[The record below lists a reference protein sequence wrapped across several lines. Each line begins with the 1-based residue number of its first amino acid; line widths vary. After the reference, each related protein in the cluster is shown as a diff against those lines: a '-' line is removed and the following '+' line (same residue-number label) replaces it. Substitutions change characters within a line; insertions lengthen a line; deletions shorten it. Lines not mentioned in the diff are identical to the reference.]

1 MLLKNYFNKL
11 ANIFD
16 GFFGNPEL
24 NLDNIKTEKQ
34 EWINFYYKNPLY
46 RHIHLEY
53 YWTGKIEVI
62 HVNHFPNP
70 LTDLPILGLDVIVL
84 GNKITGFFMDFTPTV
99 KDHPS
104 LDSLSISLRNS
115 LTLSQDR
122 KLPEW
127 CDIFSKNFICV
138 VPDQQEVE
146 GLFND
151 SLAVVKTYLD
161 YIKHYISAYEKN
173 ISLQNKY
180 CKGQKKNEKTLK
192 ALSVDI
198 GEEKAKSFMENNL
211 FPEIG

>member
-1 MLLKNYFNKL
+1 MLLKEYFNKL

-16 GFFGNPEL
+16 SFFGSPEL
-24 NLDNIKTEKQ
+24 NLDNVKTEKQ
-34 EWINFYYKNPLY
+34 EWINFYYKNPLF
-46 RHIHLEY
+46 RHVHLEY
-53 YWTGKIEVI
+53 YWTNKIEVI

-70 LTDLPILGLDVIVL
+70 LTNLPIFGLDVIVL
-84 GNKITGFFMDFTPTV
+84 GDKITGFFMDFTHLTEN
-99 KDHPS
+99 HPALES
-104 LDSLSISLRNS
+104 LLISLRNT
-115 LTLSQDR
+115 LVLSQDR

-127 CDIFSKNFICV
+127 ADIFSKNFVCV

-146 GLFND
+146 KLFSN
-151 SLAVVKTYLD
+151 SLYVTKEYLD
-161 YIKHYISAYEKN
+161 YIRRYISMYEKN

-180 CKGQKKNEKTLK
+180 CSGQKKNQKTLK